1 MSARD
6 SEESAKEHG
15 DSSLS
20 SSEHSGNEHGISGSS
35 AARGGLALA
44 AGKLYFLV
52 SGLAQQILLSAV
64 LGLGGY
70 GAYSTAQSVASISY
84 NPLVQAGIQGVSRSV
99 AGAGAEAAQQIQ
111 RRLLLVHT
119 GISLFA
125 AVLFF
130 ALAGPLSEWLGAPHV
145 VGGLRLLSSIL
156 FLYGI
161 YAAMIGVLN
170 GHRRFLG
177 QAGLDVLAATLR
189 TVGLVV
195 GALLAAKTFGT
206 ASDNSGALVRGTVL
220 GFVIAGVFI
229 LAVAAKMAGLGRPGG
244 TLPPLSDYA
253 RFVLPILGGQIL
265 LNLLFQA
272 DALLLR
278 KFAADAAALAGLD
291 PAAADKYVGA
301 YRAAQLFCFL
311 PFQLLTSI
319 SFVLFPLL
327 AAARARKDKTQ
338 ITALVERGLRLA
350 LLIGGLII
358 CTLVTVPSGLLTLV
372 FKEEASRIG
381 TDSMLVLSVGL
392 GFFAVLGV
400 ITTAMNSL
408 GAERQSLVLILTAV
422 LFVSGL
428 CFFVA
433 RTDELGPA
441 LLTRVA
447 TATSLAMI
455 VTTGFAA
462 LALKKVSGATL
473 PLLSLTRTGLAVG
486 LSGWV
491 LGPFFQGSHVKTL
504 VGAASA
510 AVAYLAFLTLSGEL
524 RRRDLEEVTRIF
536 RRR

>member
-1 MSARD
+1 MTDERQ
-6 SEESAKEHG
+6 EGETGK
-15 DSSLS
+15 
-20 SSEHSGNEHGISGSS
+20 S

-99 AGAGAEAAQQIQ
+99 AGATGERAEQIQ
-111 RRLLLVHT
+111 RRLLWVHA
-119 GISLFA
+119 GASFFA
-125 AVLFF
+125 AVCFF
-130 ALAGPLSEWLGAPHV
+130 FLSGPLSLWLGAPHIAS
-145 VGGLRLLSSIL
+145 GLRLLSSIL

-195 GALLAAKTFGT
+195 GAYLATRAFGT
-206 ASDNSGALVRGTVL
+206 SAEKSGELVFGTVL
-220 GFVIAGVFI
+220 GFAGAGVLI
-229 LAVAAKMAGLGRPGG
+229 LAVAAKMTGLGKGG
-244 TLPPLSDYA
+244 GDVPPFSDYA
-253 RFVLPILGGQIL
+253 RMVIPILGGQIL
-265 LNLLFQA
+265 LNVLFQA

-278 KFAADAAALAGLD
+278 KFAADAAAQAHLA
-291 PAAADKYVGA
+291 PAAADTYVGA

-311 PFQLLTSI
+311 PFQLLTSL

-327 AAARARKDKTQ
+327 ARARSEGKSED
-338 ITALVERGLRLA
+338 IAALVERGLRLS
-350 LLIGGLII
+350 LVIGGLVI
-358 CTLVTVPSGLLTLV
+358 CTLVTVPKGLLTLV
-372 FKEEASRIG
+372 FKAEAARIG
-381 TDSMLVLSVGL
+381 ADSMLVLAVGL

-408 GAERQSLVLILTAV
+408 GAERQSLLLILIAV
-422 LFVSGL
+422 LCVSGL

-433 RTDELGPA
+433 RTDELSPE

-447 TATSLAMI
+447 AATSLGMI
-455 VTTGFAA
+455 ITTFIAAFRLKRVT
-462 LALKKVSGATL
+462 GAVLPVLTL
-473 PLLSLTRTGLAVG
+473 VRTLGAVG
-486 LSGWV
+486 LCGLG
-491 LGPFFQGSHVKTL
+491 LGPFFQGGHLSTVL
-504 VGAASA
+504 GAMSA
-510 AVAYLAFLTLSGEL
+510 AFVYLAVLVLTREL
-524 RRRDLEEVTRIF
+524 KRSDLNEVLGLVRKH
-536 RRR
+536 